1 MSSPTNLSRITHQP
15 GEFSVF
21 GGKCPLTKWVTLGRW
36 LNLSLM
42 RWKQFLS
49 SDTLHWRS
57 DVVYEGRR
65 LSAHFLSD
73 RFSILFVVEWILR
86 GSKSEDVFFRSFSRS
101 IWFSCHSRFAY
112 FLLSF
117 CFFKRKRPINEKKK
131 KKKESPHCGHG
142 LYKIVDCNLWRHL
155 ISWWYLHDVNICH
168 PTKTYRNTFKRKK

>member
-57 DVVYEGRR
+57 DVVYEGCR
-65 LSAHFLSD
+65 LSAHFKWKV
-73 RFSILFVVEWILR
+73 FHSICR
-86 GSKSEDVFFRSFSRS
+86 GMNFTREQDVFFRSFSRS

-117 CFFKRKRPINEKKK
+117 CFFKRKRPINEKKRRRWK
-131 KKKESPHCGHG
+131 KVR
-142 LYKIVDCNLWRHL
+142 IVVMGF
-155 ISWWYLHDVNICH
+155 I
-168 PTKTYRNTFKRKK
+168 K